1 MPSSDAEAKLQE
13 LEKRLKAGWE
23 KVHSL
28 KESHLEAVR
37 EVVREQ
43 WAERQ
48 QQAAA
53 KKDRAAPKQPKQD
66 ASKSQRKSRSQ
77 EHDEGHSH

>member
-1 MPSSDAEAKLQE
+1 MPSSDAESKLQA

-23 KVHSL
+23 KAHPI

-37 EVVREQ
+37 DVVREQ

-48 QQAAA
+48 QKAAA
-53 KKDRAAPKQPKQD
+53 KKDRTAARRKTKP
-66 ASKSQRKSRSQ
+66 KSQGKSRSQ
-77 EHDEGHSH
+77 EHDEGHSQ